1 MSESLIFL
9 SKSLIAH
16 FWTKYERFARKTD
29 EPIPSPGIMAVKVTV
44 TEPKVSV
51 MEVGLECHGSGGEHN
66 GSGCG
71 HNGRLQ
77 RMEREW
83 RNFFFL
89 WRRHSRI
96 IVLLSFIQAEV
107 INSLKGHFFHHN
119 LYSEALS
126 EVKHAFAVC
135 GPKRDRTI

>member
-1 MSESLIFL
+1 ME
-9 SKSLIAH
+9 A
-16 FWTKYERFARKTD
+16 
-29 EPIPSPGIMAVKVTV
+29 AVDT
-44 TEPKVSV
+44 TEDCK
-51 MEVGLECHGSGGEHN
+51 EWNESGGI
-66 GSGCG
+66 
-71 HNGRLQ
+71 
-77 RMEREW
+77 
-83 RNFFFL
+83 FFFL